1 MLNNRMKQVVLKSN
15 NVVSEKSYA
24 FALNVIQLARA
35 LRKQHEYEIAS
46 QLLRCGTSIG
56 ANVEEAQ
63 CGVTRADFAAKMGIA
78 SKEARET
85 HYWLRLV
92 RDSQTLSHDQV
103 QLRLKE
109 AEEPVRILTAIV
121 KTSQRKRNLK
131 LNIHHSPL
139 RIAKVLHE

>member
-1 MLNNRMKQVVLKSN
+1 MKQEAFKTN

-24 FALNVIQLARA
+24 FALNVIQLARE

-63 CGVTRADFAAKMGIA
+63 CGVSRADFAAKMGIA

-92 RDSQTLSHDQV
+92 RDSQILSHNQV

-109 AEEPVRILTAIV
+109 AEELVRILTAIV
-121 KTSQRKRNLK
+121 KTSQKSRNPK
-131 LNIHHSPL
+131 LNIQHSPL
-139 RIAKVLHE
+139 SIAKVSHE

>member
-1 MLNNRMKQVVLKSN
+1 MKQEVLKSN

-24 FALNVIQLARA
+24 FALNVIQLARV

-63 CGVTRADFAAKMGIA
+63 CGVSRTDFAAKMGIA

-109 AEEPVRILTAIV
+109 AEELVRTLTAIV
-121 KTSQRKRNLK
+121 KTSQRTRNLK
-131 LNIHHSPL
+131 SNIQHSPFTITHCEG
-139 RIAKVLHE
+139 IA

>member
-1 MLNNRMKQVVLKSN
+1 MLNDRMKPVALKTN

-24 FALNVIQLARA
+24 SALNVIQLARE

-46 QLLRCGTSIG
+46 QHLRCGTSIG

-63 CGVTRADFAAKMGIA
+63 CGVSRADFAAKMGIA

-92 RDSQTLSHDQV
+92 RDSQTLSHNQV
-103 QLRLKE
+103 QFRLKE
-109 AEEPVRILTAIV
+109 AEELVRILTAIV
-121 KTSQRKRNLK
+121 KTSQKSRNQK
-131 LNIHHSPL
+131 LNIHH
-139 RIAKVLHE
+139 

>member
-1 MLNNRMKQVVLKSN
+1 MLNDRMKQEVLKSN

-24 FALNVIQLARA
+24 FALNVIQLARV

-63 CGVTRADFAAKMGIA
+63 CGVSRADFAAKMGIA

-92 RDSQTLSHDQV
+92 RDSQTLSYGQV

-109 AEEPVRILTAIV
+109 TEELIRILTAIV
-121 KTSQRKRNLK
+121 KTSQKLRNQK
-131 LNIHHSPL
+131 LNIQHSPL
-139 RIAKVLHE
+139 IIAKVAHE

>member
-1 MLNNRMKQVVLKSN
+1 MLNDGMKQYALRSN

-63 CGVTRADFAAKMGIA
+63 CGVSRADFAAKMGIA

-109 AEEPVRILTAIV
+109 AEELIRILTAIV
-121 KTSQRKRNLK
+121 KTSQKSRYPK
-131 LNIHHSPL
+131 LNIQHSPL
-139 RIAKVLHE
+139 SIAKVSHE

>member
-1 MLNNRMKQVVLKSN
+1 MKQVALKTN
-15 NVVSEKSYA
+15 NVVSEKSYT

-35 LRKQHEYEIAS
+35 LRKQQEYEIAS
-46 QLLRCGTSIG
+46 QLLRCGPSIG

-63 CGVTRADFAAKMGIA
+63 GSVSRADFAAKMGIA

-85 HYWLRLV
+85 HYWLRLI
-92 RDSQTLSHDQV
+92 RDSQTLSHDQI

-109 AEEPVRILTAIV
+109 AEELIRILTAIV
-121 KTSQRKRNLK
+121 KTSQKSRNQK

-139 RIAKVLHE
+139 SIAKVSHG

>member
-1 MLNNRMKQVVLKSN
+1 MLNNRMKHVVLKSN

-56 ANVEEAQ
+56 ANVEAAQ
-63 CGVTRADFAAKMGIA
+63 CGVSRADFAAKMGIA

-92 RDSQTLSHDQV
+92 RDSQTLS
-103 QLRLKE
+103 RPSS
-109 AEEPVRILTAIV
+109 APVERGRRTC
-121 KTSQRKRNLK
+121 SNPHRNRQDFSENAK
-131 LNIHHSPL
+131 SEIKHSTFTITHCEG
-139 RIAKVLHE
+139 IA

>member
-1 MLNNRMKQVVLKSN
+1 MKQEALKTN

-35 LRKQHEYEIAS
+35 LRKQHEYEMAS

-63 CGVTRADFAAKMGIA
+63 SGVSRADFAAKMGIA

-85 HYWLRLV
+85 HYWLRLL
-92 RDSQTLSHDQV
+92 RDSQTLSRDHV

-109 AEEPVRILTAIV
+109 AEELIRILTAIV
-121 KTSQRKRNLK
+121 KTSQKSRNQK
-131 LNIHHSPL
+131 LNIQHSSFS
-139 RIAKVLHE
+139 IVKVPHA